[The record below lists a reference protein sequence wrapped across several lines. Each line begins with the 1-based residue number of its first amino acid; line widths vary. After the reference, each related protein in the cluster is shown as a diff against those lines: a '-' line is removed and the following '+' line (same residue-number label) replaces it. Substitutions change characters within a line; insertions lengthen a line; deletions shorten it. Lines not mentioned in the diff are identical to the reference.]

1 LNVTTDSA
9 VSSKSV
15 PHEYFY
21 QTELLD
27 RTLFWTTAD
36 LEAKLI
42 DFQHY
47 YNGRPELM
55 PGWTE
60 DCQSPTGLELPWIL
74 LPIDGKNTAGACT
87 KPQSLHD
94 LGIRHGHAR
103 KRTHFHL
110 KRTRRH
116 AAS

>member
-1 LNVTTDSA
+1 MAVRNETCRPVRLNVTTDSA

-27 RTLFWTTAD
+27 RTLFRTTAD

-47 YNGRPELM
+47 SNGRPLRANMSE
-55 PGWTE
+55 T
-60 DCQSPTGLELPWIL
+60 L
-74 LPIDGKNTAGACT
+74 LD
-87 KPQSLHD
+87 
-94 LGIRHGHAR
+94 R
-103 KRTHFHL
+103 
-110 KRTRRH
+110 
-116 AAS
+116 